1 MSKTEKSKINRAY
14 ESVANKHPDITNRR
28 HLELLTRIY
37 IMRQKKIES
46 GLFVLGGFVLTLI
59 ASYTAPLLE
68 NISSYIDL
76 LVSLLQ
82 LGGPVLVIVGACK
95 FAKAMHDP
103 LTPNEARELAV
114 YDSVEKGG
122 KTDVELSEYDNSA
135 VIRYEK
141 EKYNEASLL
150 QKFIILTKR
159 IPTIVMLII
168 VGLTIG
174 GVISVVAGTHNIL
187 TYEERNK
194 NAVSVQAIVVEIKE
208 SYDSDKEETEY
219 RYKYEY
225 SYDGKTYTTTDTS
238 YSEREIGSSKTILI
252 DSTDPEKIIKNDG
265 KTTLITGVILVVV
278 GIIIFAYSLHKVR
291 DLETPFS
298 LLSLLW
304 MPFAAA
310 AIAFACWGIA
320 MLVNGEWLGFLIIFL
335 GCPTWLAG
343 MFMFRMVFNPK

>member
-1 MSKTEKSKINRAY
+1 MNKTRIDKAY
-14 ESVANKHPDITNRR
+14 DHIANKHPDITNKR

-59 ASYTAPLLE
+59 ASYIAPLLE

-76 LVSLLQ
+76 LVSLLH

-103 LTPNEARELAV
+103 LTPNEAKELAA
-114 YDSVEKGG
+114 YDSIEKGG
-122 KTDVELSEYDNSA
+122 KTDVDLSEYDNSA
-135 VIRYEK
+135 VIQYEQ
-141 EKYNEASLL
+141 EKYNEASPL
-150 QKFIILTKR
+150 QKFVILTKR
-159 IPTIVMLII
+159 IPTLVMLII

-174 GVISVVAGTHNIL
+174 GVISVVSGTHNIL

-194 NAVSVQAIVVEIKE
+194 NAVSVQAIVVDVKE
-208 SYDSDKEETEY
+208 SYDSDENETEY

-225 SYDGKTYTTTDTS
+225 TYEGKTYTTTDTS
-238 YSEREIGSSKTILI
+238 YSEREIGSFKTIII
-252 DSTDPEKIIKNDG
+252 DSTNPDFIINNNG
-265 KTTLITGVILVVV
+265 KSTLITGIILVTVS
-278 GIIIFAYSLHKVR
+278 IIIFVYSLIKVK
-291 DLETPFS
+291 DLDNSFS

-310 AIAFACWGIA
+310 AIGFAVWGVSWII
-320 MLVNGEWLGFLIIFL
+320 NGNWAGLLILFL
-335 GCPTWLAG
+335 GCPAWLLG
-343 MFMFRMVFNPK
+343 MFMFRMVFNPKK